1 MTLIAAVDEMA
12 TDEIET
18 AGDDETQGETQGR
31 VLLETWTDCL
41 ALCV

>member
-18 AGDDETQGETQGR
+18 AGDDETEGR
-31 VLLETWTDCL
+31 FLLETWTDCL